1 MRRRATDQLARASE
15 VGPGHEDPAQEAAGS
30 ADEGVPVVKVALA
43 TYNGMPWLPTQ
54 VQTILD
60 QVGVEV
66 ELYASDDGSS
76 DQTVRWLEDLAE
88 KDPRVRLLPKRSGP
102 AGVAAN
108 FLYALANL
116 DLQPGQYAAFTDQD
130 DLWQPKKL
138 AEQIEFMARTGADA
152 VSANVMA
159 FEIAGD
165 GSMVRTLIRK
175 DQPQVDWD
183 FIFEAPGAGSTYV
196 FGYKAWKTL
205 VSYLEKWG
213 ARDVAVHDWFVYA
226 VVRASGL
233 KWAIDSRPHVA
244 YRQHSR
250 NVAGAHKGLRAT
262 VERWKL
268 LRSGHYRNQFVLTTR
283 VAIQAALDA
292 GRPEQYVAQLEGW
305 EARLANTSLPAR
317 LDVMARAKGIRRR
330 PLERVS
336 LSVAGLLGV
345 W

>member
-1 MRRRATDQLARASE
+1 MARAQA
-15 VGPGHEDPAQEAAGS
+15 GDPGGEGTAG
-30 ADEGVPVVKVALA
+30 GGLPVVKVALA

-60 QVGVEV
+60 QVGVVV

-76 DQTVRWLEDLAE
+76 DQTVRWLQNLAD
-88 KDPRVRLLPKRSGP
+88 KDPRVRLLPKRSGS

-108 FLYALANL
+108 FLYALTNL

-138 AEQIEFMARTGADA
+138 AEQIEFMTRTGSDA
-152 VSANVMA
+152 VSANVIA
-159 FEIAGD
+159 FEVTGD
-165 GSMVRTLIRK
+165 GEIERTLIRK
-175 DQPQVDWD
+175 DQPQVEWD

-196 FGYKAWKTL
+196 FGYEAWKTL

-213 ARDVAVHDWFVYA
+213 AEDVAVHDWFVYA
-226 VVRASGL
+226 VVRAAGL
-233 KWAIDSRPHVA
+233 KWAIDPRPHVA

-262 VERWKL
+262 VDRWKL
-268 LRSGHYRNQFVLTTR
+268 LRSGHYRKQFVLTTQI
-283 VAIQAALDA
+283 AIQAARDA
-292 GRPEQYVAQLEGW
+292 GRPEEYVRQLEGW
-305 EARLANTSLPAR
+305 EARLADTSLLAR
-317 LDVMARAKGIRRR
+317 LDVVARAKGIRRR
-330 PLERVS
+330 PLEQIS
-336 LSVAGLLGV
+336 LSIAGLLGV

>member
-1 MRRRATDQLARASE
+1 MADASKA
-15 VGPGHEDPAQEAAGS
+15 GPVREDPTRVGGG
-30 ADEGVPVVKVALA
+30 EGVPVVKVALA

-76 DQTVRWLEDLAE
+76 DQTVGWLGSLAG
-88 KDPRVRLLPKRSGP
+88 KDPRVTLLPKRSGP

-130 DLWQPKKL
+130 DLWQPNKL
-138 AEQIEFMARTGADA
+138 VEQIDFMAAAGADA
-152 VSANVMA
+152 VSSNVMA
-159 FEIAGD
+159 FETLGD
-165 GSMVRTLIRK
+165 GNVVRTLIRK
-175 DQPQVDWD
+175 DQPQVEWD

-196 FGYKAWKTL
+196 FNYHAWLTL
-205 VSYLEKWG
+205 VTYLEKWG
-213 ARDVAVHDWFVYA
+213 AKDVAVHDWFVYA

-233 KWAIDSRPHVA
+233 KWAIDPRPHVA

-250 NVAGAHKGLRAT
+250 NVAGAHKGLAAT

-268 LRSGHYRNQFVLTTR
+268 LRSGHYRKQFILTTQ
-283 VAIQAALDA
+283 VAIQAARDA
-292 GRPEQYVAQLEGW
+292 GRCEEYLTQLEGW
-305 EARLANTSLPAR
+305 EARLSDTSLPAR
-317 LDVMARAKGIRRR
+317 LDVLTRAKGMRRR
-330 PLERVS
+330 PLEQVS